1 MQNLHYAG
9 EKAIGSVG
17 GSASSQVADFDFNY
31 APVSESYP
39 AVTPGNYTVAAGDA
53 LRGIAYKAYGDS
65 KLWYLIADANGLMT
79 EVVATVAAVYLRPQV
94 LATVASEKAAAVVAA
109 NAAALEIGLSA
120 PLTLA
125 GAATTGELAFA
136 AGISASAGN
145 LDQK

>member
-1 MQNLHYAG
+1 MQSLHYAG

-17 GSASSQVADFDFNY
+17 GSASSQVAEFDFNY

-109 NAAALEIGLSA
+109 ALEIGLSA